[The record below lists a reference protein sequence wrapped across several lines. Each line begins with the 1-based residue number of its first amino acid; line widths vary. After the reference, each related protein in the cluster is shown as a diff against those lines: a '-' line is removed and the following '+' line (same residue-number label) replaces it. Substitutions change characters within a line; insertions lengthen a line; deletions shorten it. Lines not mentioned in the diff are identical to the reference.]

1 MGIIIMDMTDRWAE
15 KKKRG
20 ESKIIGGH
28 PLHPRGAAPVC
39 KYVQV

>member
-15 KKKRG
+15 KKKKG
-20 ESKIIGGH
+20 ESNIIGGG
-28 PLHPRGAAPVC
+28 HPRGAAPVC